1 MKVILK
7 VEEIYFRLRH
17 IPLRMA
23 ASSLSRIRGLDADS
37 SHADVR
43 TRVNNYLEKVLDLTL
58 HSESGV
64 SGGSIDTVPLT
75 KVGDRE
81 VETPA
86 FVIEYKSGE
95 SDDPDA
101 LEAKPGGKSGE
112 TAIEQLERY
121 VTTTRICNYGLLC
134 DASRMIVYER
144 IGDGL
149 NEDPIYEIE
158 FESATQSD
166 FEEIDELIPLY
177 KGKASQLEITDTEDF
192 VDILEDSI
200 SLLIEPLE
208 ALYETIEPEQY
219 ELLLE
224 IIPSGISEEEF
235 IQKTAASV
243 VSKVLLLRALEDQNS
258 QFGIV
263 LNPEVIQR
271 FAESEYGYLLAY
283 SSAYDLGG
291 MKFPQVFKADI
302 DVFDWWEPRELTSYT
317 RSEAR
322 EGHLQMNNRL
332 TNVLERLY
340 RYKVEFE
347 ADLMGLTY
355 QRLRKKGETSVLGA
369 YYTPPALTE
378 TTVEAVETAISDL
391 DITDYDLYNL
401 YEDPEFRIIDPTC
414 GSGTFLLTYARKA
427 IEYSDRADSDAAN
440 QIIKKTHGIDVDP
453 LAVLM
458 ARAQIYGTLSGY
470 LDTPPSPNVYWTDSL
485 EHVRKYGA
493 DRSILEFM
501 DDHDRIQPPID
512 EVRYDI
518 EQAKEKVGNSSFDL
532 VIGNPPWGRRAEIV
546 RHLTESGLESEE
558 AEERVSGLIPSDW
571 EEMFDDRD
579 ANLLTPFF
587 KASDQLLKDGGVM
600 ALVLDARFQA
610 SGWGGEVLDTLDE
623 YQEVRVLDAS
633 LSRKAEFPES
643 ASYPAIVLGVK

>member
-1 MKVILK
+1 MSS
-7 VEEIYFRLRH
+7 
-17 IPLRMA
+17 
-23 ASSLSRIRGLDADS
+23 SSLSRIRSLNSGS

-43 TRVNNYLEKVLDLTL
+43 TRVNNYLEDVLDWTL
-58 HSESGV
+58 KSESGV
-64 SGGSIDTVPLT
+64 TGGSIDTVPLT
-75 KVGDRE
+75 EVGDRE

-86 FVIEYKSGE
+86 FVVEYKSDE
-95 SDDPDA
+95 SEDHKE
-101 LEAKPGGKSGE
+101 LESKSGGQTGE
-112 TAIEQLERY
+112 TAIEQLVRY
-121 VTTTRICNYGLLC
+121 VTTTRVCNYGLLC
-134 DASRMIVYER
+134 DASRLVVYER

-149 NEDPIYEIE
+149 NDEPIHEVV
-158 FESATQSD
+158 FDSASRSD
-166 FEEIDELIPLY
+166 FIELDNLIPLF
-177 KGKASQLEITDTEDF
+177 KGQPGQLQITNIEDF

-200 SLLIEPLE
+200 SLLIDPLE
-208 ALYETIEPEQY
+208 SLYDTIQPDEY

-224 IIPSGISEEEF
+224 IIPSGISKDEF

-243 VSKVLLLRALEDQNS
+243 VSKILLLRALEDQND

-263 LNPEVIQR
+263 LNPEVIQS
-271 FAESEYGYLLAY
+271 FAKSEYGYLLAY

-302 DVFDWWEPRELTSYT
+302 DVFDWWEPRELTSYA
-317 RSEAR
+317 RSDAR
-322 EGHLQMNNRL
+322 DAHLQMNNRL

-340 RYKVEFE
+340 RYEVEFG

-369 YYTPPALTE
+369 YYTPPALTN
-378 TTVEAVETAISDL
+378 TTVQAVETVVSDL

-401 YEDPEFRIIDPTC
+401 YEDPDFRMIDPTC

-427 IEYSDRADSDAAN
+427 MEYSDRADSDAAN
-440 QIIKKTHGIDVDP
+440 QIIRKTHGIDVDP

-470 LDTPPSPNVYWTDSL
+470 LDAPPSPNIYWTDSL

-493 DRSILEFM
+493 DRSLMEFM
-501 DDHDRIQPPID
+501 NDYDQIQPPID

-518 EQAKEKVGNSSFDL
+518 NRAQEKITDSSFDL
-532 VIGNPPWGRRAEIV
+532 VVGNPPWGRRAEIV
-546 RHLTESGLESEE
+546 RHLTEAGVGNDE
-558 AEERVSGLIPSDW
+558 AEERVAGLVPSDW
-571 EEMFDDRD
+571 EDMFDERD
-579 ANLLTPFF
+579 ANLLTSFF
-587 KASDQLLKDGGVM
+587 KASDQLLKDSGIV

-610 SGWGGEVLDTLDE
+610 SGWGEKVIDTLND

>member
-1 MKVILK
+1 
-7 VEEIYFRLRH
+7 
-17 IPLRMA
+17 
-23 ASSLSRIRGLDADS
+23 
-37 SHADVR
+37 
-43 TRVNNYLEKVLDLTL
+43 VNNYLEAVLDWTL
-58 HSESGV
+58 KSESEV

-75 KVGDRE
+75 EVGDTE

-86 FVIEYKSGE
+86 FVVEYKSGE
-95 SDDPDA
+95 SDDHES
-101 LEAKPGGKSGE
+101 LESKSGGQSGE

-134 DASRMIVYER
+134 DASRLVVYER
-144 IGDGL
+144 IGESL
-149 NEDPIYEIE
+149 NVEPIHEIV
-158 FESATQSD
+158 FSSASRID
-166 FEEIDELIPLY
+166 FEDLDDLIPLF
-177 KGKASQLEITDTEDF
+177 KGQPSQLQITDIEDF
-192 VDILEDSI
+192 VDVLEDSI
-200 SLLIEPLE
+200 SLLVDPLE
-208 ALYETIEPEQY
+208 SLYNTIQPDEY

-224 IIPSGISEEEF
+224 IIPSGISEDEF

-243 VSKVLLLRALEDQNS
+243 VSKILLLRALEDQND

-263 LNPEVIQR
+263 LNPEVIQS
-271 FAESEYGYLLAY
+271 FAKSEYGYLLAY

-302 DVFDWWEPRELTSYT
+302 DVFDWWEPRELTSHVRT
-317 RSEAR
+317 DAR
-322 EGHLQMNNRL
+322 DAHLQMNNRL

-340 RYKVEFE
+340 RYEVEFE

-369 YYTPPALTE
+369 YYTPPALTD
-378 TTVEAVETAISDL
+378 TTVQAVETAISDL

-401 YEDPEFRIIDPTC
+401 YEDPDFRMIDPTC

-427 IEYSDRADSDAAN
+427 IKYSDRADSDAAN
-440 QIIKKTHGIDVDP
+440 QIIRKTHGIDVDP

-470 LDTPPSPNVYWTDSL
+470 LDSPPAPNIYWTDSL

-493 DRSILEFM
+493 DRSLMEFM
-501 DDHDRIQPPID
+501 DDHDQIQPPID

-518 EQAKEKVGNSSFDL
+518 ERAQDEITDSSFDL

-546 RHLTESGLESEE
+546 RHLTEAGMEADD
-558 AEERVSGLIPSDW
+558 AEERVAGLVPSDW
-571 EEMFDDRD
+571 EDLFDDRD
-579 ANLLTPFF
+579 ANLLTSFF
-587 KASDQLLKDGGVM
+587 NASDQLLKDGGIM

-610 SGWGGEVLDTLDE
+610 SGWGEEVIDTLDD

-633 LSRKAEFPES
+633 LSREAEFPES

>member
-1 MKVILK
+1 M
-7 VEEIYFRLRH
+7 
-17 IPLRMA
+17 
-23 ASSLSRIRGLDADS
+23 SSLSRIRGLDSDS

-43 TRVNNYLEKVLDLTL
+43 TRVNNYLEEFLGWMLK
-58 HSESGV
+58 SESGV
-64 SGGSIDTVPLT
+64 SGGSIDTVPLIE
-75 KVGDRE
+75 VGDRE

-86 FVIEYKSGE
+86 FVVEYKSGE
-95 SDDPDA
+95 SENHQE
-101 LEAKPGGKSGE
+101 LESKPGGQTGE

-121 VTTTRICNYGLLC
+121 VTTTHICNYGLLC
-134 DASRMIVYER
+134 DASRLVIYER
-144 IGDGL
+144 IGNGL
-149 NEDPIYEIE
+149 NDGPIHQIE
-158 FESATQSD
+158 FDSASRSD
-166 FEEIDELIPLY
+166 FEELDDLIPLF
-177 KGKASQLEITDTEDF
+177 KGQPSQLQITDTEDF

-200 SLLIEPLE
+200 SLLIDPLE
-208 ALYETIEPEQY
+208 SLYETIQPDEY

-224 IIPSGISEEEF
+224 IIPSGISEDEF

-243 VSKVLLLRALEDQNS
+243 VSKILLLRALEDQND

-263 LNPEVIQR
+263 LNPEVIQS
-271 FAESEYGYLLAY
+271 FAKSEYGYLLAY

-302 DVFDWWEPRELTSYT
+302 DVFDWWEPRELTSPV
-317 RSEAR
+317 RSDAR
-322 EGHLQMNNRL
+322 DAHLQMNNRL
-332 TNVLERLY
+332 TNVLERIY
-340 RYKVEFE
+340 RYEVEFE

-369 YYTPPALTE
+369 YYTPPALTD
-378 TTVEAVETAISDL
+378 TTVQAVETAISDL

-401 YEDPEFRIIDPTC
+401 YEDPDFRMIDPTC

-427 IEYSDRADSDAAN
+427 IEYSDRADPDAAN
-440 QIIKKTHGIDVDP
+440 QIIRKTHGIDVDP

-458 ARAQIYGTLSGY
+458 ARAQIYGTLSPY
-470 LDTPPSPNVYWTDSL
+470 LDSPPSPNIYWTDSL

-493 DRSILEFM
+493 DRSLIEFL
-501 DDHDRIQPPID
+501 DDHDQIQPPID

-518 EQAKEKVGNSSFDL
+518 KRAQDEITDSSFDL
-532 VIGNPPWGRRAEIV
+532 VIGNPPWGRRAEII
-546 RHLTESGLESEE
+546 RHLTESGINNDL
-558 AEERVSGLIPSDW
+558 AEERVAGLVPSDW
-571 EEMFDDRD
+571 EDLFDDRD

-587 KASDQLLKDGGVM
+587 KASDQLLKDGGIM

-610 SGWGGEVLDTLDE
+610 SGWGEEVIDTLDD

-633 LSRKAEFPES
+633 LSREAEFPES